1 MQFAVGK
8 AMSSIT
14 VYINAVGVC
23 GPGLESWAAARSVL
37 KKQTPYAAV
46 ATVINASNHLP
57 PAERRR
63 VGAAVKLA
71 LATAADALSD
81 GQYLASELLSVFSSS
96 GGDGDNCHS
105 ICEALASQDRLIS
118 PTRFTNSVHNAPS
131 GYWGIALQAKPASTS
146 LCAFDASF
154 SAGFLE
160 TCTQAIAAKAPV
172 LLIAYDTPYPEPL
185 RAVRPIAH
193 SMGVALVVSPQATS
207 ATLASLKISLGKASV
222 STMDNMQLE
231 ALRQNVPAARCLPM
245 LQAMAGDQQQ
255 TNLVL
260 DLFDN
265 QQFLIEVTKT
275 QAVL

>member
-1 MQFAVGK
+1 
-8 AMSSIT
+8 MSSIT
-14 VYINAVGVC
+14 VYIDAVGVC
-23 GPGLESWAAARSVL
+23 GPGLESWAATQAIL
-37 KKQTPYAAV
+37 KKQTPYAPTL
-46 ATVINASNHLP
+46 TVINASSHLP

-71 LATAADALSD
+71 LATAADALTD
-81 GQYLASELLSVFSSS
+81 GHYLASELLSVFSSS

-160 TCTQAIAAKAPV
+160 ACTQAIAAKAPV

-193 SMGVALVVSPQATS
+193 SMGVTLLVSPEAT
-207 ATLASLKISLGKASV
+207 AFTLASLKISLGKASL
-222 STMDNMQLE
+222 STMDNTQLE

-245 LQAMAGDQQQ
+245 LQAIASDQQQ
-255 TNLVL
+255 VNLAL

-265 QQFLIEVTKT
+265 QQLLVEVTKA
-275 QAVL
+275 QALS